1 MRVAMLLPVVL
12 LITLANS
19 GARDKTDPAQKRV
32 ALLPGFLVAF
42 VILAALNG
50 FHLIGKQLASI
61 LIDASKW
68 LLVIAVAALGMKTSL
83 REMLAVGATALGLIA
98 AETLFLA
105 FLVLGWLWVVK

>member
-1 MRVAMLLPVVL
+1 LV
-12 LITLANS
+12 NS
-19 GARDKTDPAQKRV
+19 RARDRTDPAQQRV

-42 VILAALNG
+42 VALAALNG
-50 FHLIGKQLASI
+50 FHLVATQLSSI
-61 LIDASKW
+61 LIEASKW

-105 FLVLGWLWVVK
+105 FLVLGWLWVIK